1 MYKDTSIKLTHFFV
15 RLCYFLLAG
24 ASVCLPIILYNGFL
38 HFEILEQIGKYIIG
52 PFYLVV
58 PAGFTALVCLDKL
71 LINIRKEEVFEAK
84 NVKLLRII
92 SWACFYAGLVGLISF
107 IVIIIMDFMF
117 ETLFVLSMGEFF
129 MALILQAVMHVFQK
143 AIIIKEENELTI

>member
-24 ASVCLPIILYNGFL
+24 AAICLPLILYKGFL
-38 HFEILEQIGKYIIG
+38 HFEILEQIGKYIIW
-52 PFYLVV
+52 PFYMVV
-58 PAGFTALVCLDKL
+58 PAGYAALVCLDKL

-92 SWACFYAGLVGLISF
+92 SWACFYAGLIGLLSF
-107 IVIIIMDFMF
+107 IVIMIMDFMF

-129 MALILQAVMHVFQK
+129 MALILQVVMHVFKK

>member
-24 ASVCLPIILYNGFL
+24 AAVFLPILLYNGFYN
-38 HFEILEQIGKYIIG
+38 FEILGEIKSYIIG
-52 PFYLVV
+52 PFYSVV

-71 LINIRKEEVFEAK
+71 LINIRKEEVFETK
-84 NVKLLRII
+84 NVNLLRII

-107 IVIIIMDFMF
+107 IVIMIMDFMF
-117 ETLFVLSMGEFF
+117 ETLFVLAMGEFF
-129 MALILQAVMHVFQK
+129 MALILQVVMHVFK
-143 AIIIKEENELTI
+143 RAIAIKEENELTI